1 MCKSHEN
8 CDQLLVSKV
17 EFNYQNSQQN
27 FFYLLI
33 QFFQFGLIS
42 SKKCQPE
49 IFPEIQRASRP
60 YVFFC
65 NRKLRF
71 FQKTGRYFFSV
82 YLRSLTLFLLSVGFG
97 FNFKIQNDEMSW
109 HCFVLVFNVMYRK
122 KFQSISF
129 LFKDAEFLLEAV
141 SQRKADIDLK
151 GIDNEEFVSNKK
163 KPGRKPG
170 TRLVPLGP
178 DGNPCPELKTDL
190 DQLRKRLRLLY
201 NVVTKHT
208 QQDGRE
214 TAEMFVQ
221 LPSKEKYPVYYE
233 YIKNPID
240 LKMIDR
246 KIRCNEVS
254 WLIYLIFQR
263 YLPDLV

>member
-27 FFYLLI
+27 VFLPTDPVFSI
-33 QFFQFGLIS
+33 WVNFI
-42 SKKCQPE
+42 KKVLTRN
-49 IFPEIQRASRP
+49 FSRNSESFKTIC
-60 YVFFC
+60 FFC

-82 YLRSLTLFLLSVGFG
+82 YLRSLTFFLLSVGFG
-97 FNFKIQNDEMSW
+97 FNFKIQNEEMSW
-109 HCFVLVFNVMYRK
+109 HCFVLVFNDMYRK
-122 KFQSISF
+122 NFQSISF